1 MRWIYAGYT
10 KVGGA
15 TSRWGRENFLGPL
28 LVLPRPMIIEN
39 QQFREPWPKKGSE
52 DSSMA
57 AEGDDD
63 GCELWAHDQRGSRS
77 GSQTLSP
84 WAFAEGLADHHL
96 EGDSVISLTCA
107 FLSGRNKGIMFSKV
121 EVRGG
126 SHQCQGSAVKD
137 DASPDSFYPPPSV
150 HQNSVWSDWTSIRPC
165 AWTTCFSSPSHGFP
179 VHAQSLDSAGPTPIP
194 IYVKPRCSGKLAHH
208 KQTLIDG
215 WWELVDT
222 ASSRDVVHGVTLSGS
237 QVNHAFSHWLS
248 FLLCFILCP
257 SLVFSDI
264 SHSNKGHV
272 SPSPQDLPFH
282 QTKDNGR
289 IEQTPWRS
297 EVPESRWI
305 CAHFIFPVF
314 HF

>member
-1 MRWIYAGYT
+1 MRWIYAEYT

-107 FLSGRNKGIMFSKV
+107 FLSGRNKGTMFSK
-121 EVRGG
+121 GG
-126 SHQCQGSAVKD
+126 I
-137 DASPDSFYPPPSV
+137 SPMPGVNCKRRCITWLFLSTAECPSKF
-150 HQNSVWSDWTSIRPC
+150 SVIRLD
-165 AWTTCFSSPSHGFP
+165 
-179 VHAQSLDSAGPTPIP
+179 LDSSLCLDHMFLFSFPRFPCSCPVAGLCGTYADTHLRKTPMF
-194 IYVKPRCSGKLAHH
+194 G
-208 KQTLIDG
+208 
-215 WWELVDT
+215 E
-222 ASSRDVVHGVTLSGS
+222 
-237 QVNHAFSHWLS
+237 
-248 FLLCFILCP
+248 
-257 SLVFSDI
+257 I
-264 SHSNKGHV
+264 S
-272 SPSPQDLPFH
+272 
-282 QTKDNGR
+282 
-289 IEQTPWRS
+289 TP
-297 EVPESRWI
+297 
-305 CAHFIFPVF
+305 
-314 HF
+314 